1 MRHQPFA
8 VIFGHKPVAS
18 GRSWYDN
25 CLTRQANSYRAATMS
40 ANSKNSAADEAEST
54 QRPRMP
60 PLKALLAFE
69 AASRHGSFS
78 RAAEEL
84 AVTPSAISHH
94 IQKLED
100 FLGVRVFSRHAG
112 RAVLTN
118 AGRIYASEI
127 ERAFGTIMGATRIVA
142 PQSQREHLFI
152 ASGPSF
158 AAKWLQP
165 RIGNFIEQH
174 PEIGIRLST
183 ISDLRDLET
192 IRFDLA
198 IAYGCP
204 PVVNGRQIEPLLAE
218 RLRPLCSP
226 RLIEQVQLR
235 EPNDLSRTTLIH
247 SSNALTW
254 TDYLRKI
261 VGSNIKARHEL
272 WFDRSTMAIDAAVE
286 GLGVV
291 LESELLAAD
300 ELKRG
305 TLVAPFD
312 HPRFEVETV
321 SYYLVRS
328 AEAKSRGYVGAF
340 ESWLRVKLTA
350 ANLQTATLT

>member
-1 MRHQPFA
+1 M
-8 VIFGHKPVAS
+8 GAS
-18 GRSWYDN
+18 
-25 CLTRQANSYRAATMS
+25 
-40 ANSKNSAADEAEST
+40 SKNSAADELEST

-84 AVTPSAISHH
+84 AVTPSAVSHH

-127 ERAFGTIMGATRIVA
+127 ERAFGTIIGATQLMA
-142 PQSQREHLFI
+142 PQSQRDRLFI

-183 ISDLRDLET
+183 ISDLRELET
-192 IRFDLA
+192 TRFDLA

-204 PVVNGRQIEPLLAE
+204 PAASGKKVEPLLAE

-226 RLIEQVQLR
+226 RMIEQLQLR
-235 EPNDLSRTTLIH
+235 DPTDLSRATLIH

-254 TDYLRKI
+254 IDYLRK
-261 VGSNIKARHEL
+261 VVDANVRPRHEL

-291 LESELLAAD
+291 LESEILAAD
-300 ELKRG
+300 ELRKG
-305 TLVAPFD
+305 TLVAPFH
-312 HPRFEVETV
+312 HPKFEVETV

-328 AEAKSRGYVGAF
+328 TEAKGRDTVSMF
-340 ESWLRVKLTA
+340 EGWLRMKISA
-350 ANLQTATLT
+350 ANLQSTTSE

>member
-1 MRHQPFA
+1 M
-8 VIFGHKPVAS
+8 
-18 GRSWYDN
+18 
-25 CLTRQANSYRAATMS
+25 MS
-40 ANSKNSAADEAEST
+40 ASSKNSAVDEVKST

-84 AVTPSAISHH
+84 GVTPSAISHH

-112 RAVLTN
+112 RAALTN

-127 ERAFGTIMGATRIVA
+127 ERAFGTIVGATRLVA
-142 PQSQREHLFI
+142 PQSQRDHLFI

-218 RLRPLCSP
+218 RLRPLCNP

-235 EPNDLSRTTLIH
+235 EPSDLSRATLIH

-254 TDYLRKI
+254 TDYLRRV
-261 VGSNIKARHEL
+261 VGSNIRARHEL

-300 ELKRG
+300 ELKKG

-312 HPRFEVETV
+312 HPKFEVETV

-328 AEAKSRGYVGAF
+328 TEAKSRGFVGAF
-340 ESWLRVKLTA
+340 EAWLRMKITA
-350 ANLQTATLT
+350 ANLQTTTLA

>member
-1 MRHQPFA
+1 
-8 VIFGHKPVAS
+8 
-18 GRSWYDN
+18 
-25 CLTRQANSYRAATMS
+25 
-40 ANSKNSAADEAEST
+40 
-54 QRPRMP
+54 MP

-84 AVTPSAISHH
+84 GVTPSAVSHH

-100 FLGVRVFSRHAG
+100 FLGAQVFSRLAG

-118 AGRIYASEI
+118 AGRVYASEI
-127 ERAFGTIMGATRIVA
+127 ERAFETIMGATRLVA
-142 PQSQREHLFI
+142 PQSQRDHLFI

-174 PEIGIRLST
+174 PGIGIRLST
-183 ISDLRDLET
+183 IADLRDLET
-192 IRFDLA
+192 LRFDLA
-198 IAYGCP
+198 IAYGRP
-204 PVVNGRQIEPLLAE
+204 PVANGRQAEPLLAE

-226 RLIEQVQLR
+226 RLIEQVKLQ
-235 EPNDLSRTTLIH
+235 DLSDLSQATLIH

-254 TDYLRKI
+254 TEYLRK
-261 VGSNIKARHEL
+261 VGGANIKAHHEL

-300 ELKRG
+300 ELKKG

-312 HPRFEVETV
+312 HSRFEVEAV

-328 AEAKSRGYVGAF
+328 AEAKSRTHVNAF
-340 ESWLRVKLTA
+340 ESWLRLKLTA
-350 ANLQTATLT
+350 PNLQTATRT

>member
-1 MRHQPFA
+1 M
-8 VIFGHKPVAS
+8 GAS
-18 GRSWYDN
+18 
-25 CLTRQANSYRAATMS
+25 
-40 ANSKNSAADEAEST
+40 SKNSAADESGST
-54 QRPRMP
+54 ERPRMP

-69 AASRHGSFS
+69 AASRLGSFS

-94 IQKLED
+94 IQKLEN

-118 AGRIYASEI
+118 AGRLYAAEI
-127 ERAFGTIMGATRIVA
+127 ERAFGTIIGATRLVA
-142 PQSQREHLFI
+142 PQSQRHHLFI

-165 RIGNFIEQH
+165 RIGNFIAQH

-183 ISDLRDLET
+183 ISDLHELET
-192 IRFDLA
+192 LRFDLA

-204 PVVNGRQIEPLLAE
+204 PAVGGRTIEPLLAE

-226 RLIEQVQLR
+226 KLIEQLRLR
-235 EPNDLSRTTLIH
+235 ELTDLSRATLIH

-254 TDYLRKI
+254 IDYLRK
-261 VGSNIKARHEL
+261 VAGSNIRPRQEL

-291 LESELLAAD
+291 LESEILAAD
-300 ELKRG
+300 ELKKG
-305 TLVAPFD
+305 ALVAPFD
-312 HPRFEVETV
+312 HSKFEVETV

-328 AEAKSRGYVGAF
+328 TEAKSRSHVGAF
-340 ESWLRVKLTA
+340 EAWLRTKITA
-350 ANLQTATLT
+350 ANLQTTTLA

>member
-1 MRHQPFA
+1 
-8 VIFGHKPVAS
+8 
-18 GRSWYDN
+18 
-25 CLTRQANSYRAATMS
+25 MS
-40 ANSKNSAADEAEST
+40 ASSKNSSADDASST
-54 QRPRMP
+54 DRPRVP
-60 PLKALLAFE
+60 PLKALMAFE

-84 AVTPSAISHH
+84 GVTPSAVSHQ

-100 FLGVRVFSRHAG
+100 FLGVQVFARHAG
-112 RAVLTN
+112 RATLTT
-118 AGRIYASEI
+118 AGRTYAGEI
-127 ERAFGTIMGATRIVA
+127 ERAFGTIAGATRLVA
-142 PQSQREHLFI
+142 PQSQRGHLFI

-165 RIGNFIEQH
+165 RIGEFISDH

-183 ISDLRDLET
+183 INELRDLET

-204 PVVNGRQIEPLLAE
+204 PAVAGRQVEPLLVE

-226 RLIEQVQLR
+226 RLIERDRLR
-235 EPNDLSRTTLIH
+235 EPGDLSRVTLIH

-261 VGSNIKARHEL
+261 TGASIKARHEL
-272 WFDRSTMAIDAAVE
+272 WFDRSTMAIEAAVE
-286 GLGVV
+286 GFGVV
-291 LESELLAAD
+291 LESEILAA
-300 ELKRG
+300 EEIENG
-305 TLVAPFD
+305 TLVAPFAEAK
-312 HPRFEVETV
+312 FEVETV

-328 AEAKSRGYVGAF
+328 AQTKSRRQAGAF
-340 ESWLRVKLTA
+340 ESWLRTKITA
-350 ANLQTATLT
+350 ANLRTI

>member
-1 MRHQPFA
+1 
-8 VIFGHKPVAS
+8 
-18 GRSWYDN
+18 
-25 CLTRQANSYRAATMS
+25 
-40 ANSKNSAADEAEST
+40 
-54 QRPRMP
+54 MP

-78 RAAEEL
+78 RAADEL
-84 AVTPSAISHH
+84 GVTPSAVSHH

-100 FLGVRVFSRHAG
+100 FLGVQVFSRRAG
-112 RAVLTN
+112 RAVLTS
-118 AGRIYASEI
+118 AGRVYASEI
-127 ERAFGTIMGATRIVA
+127 ERAFETIVGATRLVA
-142 PQSQREHLFI
+142 PQSQRDHLFI
-152 ASGPSF
+152 ASSPSF

-165 RIGNFIEQH
+165 RIGKFIEQH
-174 PEIGIRLST
+174 PNIGIRLST
-183 ISDLRDLET
+183 IAELRDLET

-198 IAYGCP
+198 IAYGRP
-204 PVVNGRQIEPLLAE
+204 PAVHGRQIEPLLAE

-226 RLIEQVQLR
+226 RLIERVRLR
-235 EPNDLSRTTLIH
+235 EPGDLSRATLIH

-254 TDYLRKI
+254 TDYLRK
-261 VGSNIKARHEL
+261 VTGANLKAHHEL

-300 ELKRG
+300 ELQKG

-312 HPRFEVETV
+312 QPRFEVETV

-328 AEAKSRGYVGAF
+328 AETKSRVHVDAF
-340 ESWLRVKLTA
+340 ESWLRMKLAA
-350 ANLQTATLT
+350 ANLHATTPT

>member
-1 MRHQPFA
+1 
-8 VIFGHKPVAS
+8 
-18 GRSWYDN
+18 
-25 CLTRQANSYRAATMS
+25 
-40 ANSKNSAADEAEST
+40 
-54 QRPRMP
+54 MP

-84 AVTPSAISHH
+84 GVTPSAISHH

-100 FLGVRVFSRHAG
+100 FLGIQVFSRHAG
-112 RAVLTN
+112 RAALTN
-118 AGRIYASEI
+118 AGRIYANEI
-127 ERAFGTIMGATRIVA
+127 EGAFGTISGATRLVA
-142 PQSQREHLFI
+142 PQTQRDHLFI

-158 AAKWLQP
+158 AGKWLQP
-165 RIGNFIEQH
+165 RIGGFIEQH

-183 ISDLRDLET
+183 ISDLRDLEAM
-192 IRFDLA
+192 RFDLA

-204 PVVNGRQIEPLLAE
+204 PVTNGRQIEPLLVE

-226 RLIEQVQLR
+226 RLIEQVGLR
-235 EPNDLSRTTLIH
+235 QPADLGRATLIH

-254 TDYLRKI
+254 NDYLRKVI
-261 VGSNIKARHEL
+261 GSNIRAHHEL

-291 LESELLAAD
+291 LESEILAAE
-300 ELKRG
+300 ELEKG

-312 HPRFEVETV
+312 APQFEVETV

-328 AEAKSRGYVGAF
+328 AEAKSRGYAGAF
-340 ESWLRVKLTA
+340 EAWLRMKITA
-350 ANLQTATLT
+350 ANLQTTSLA

>member
-1 MRHQPFA
+1 
-8 VIFGHKPVAS
+8 
-18 GRSWYDN
+18 
-25 CLTRQANSYRAATMS
+25 
-40 ANSKNSAADEAEST
+40 
-54 QRPRMP
+54 MP

-84 AVTPSAISHH
+84 GVTPSAISHH

-100 FLGVRVFSRHAG
+100 FLGVQVFSRHAG
-112 RAVLTN
+112 RAALTN
-118 AGRIYASEI
+118 AGRVYASEI
-127 ERAFGTIMGATRIVA
+127 ESAFGTIVGATRLVA
-142 PQSQREHLFI
+142 PQSQRDHLFI

-165 RIGNFIEQH
+165 RIGEFIEQH
-174 PEIGIRLST
+174 PDIGIRLTT

-192 IRFDLA
+192 LRFDLA

-204 PVVNGRQIEPLLAE
+204 PVTNGRQIEPLLSE

-226 RLIEQVQLR
+226 RLIKQIKLR
-235 EPNDLSRTTLIH
+235 EPGDLSRATLIH

-254 TDYLRKI
+254 NDYLRK
-261 VGSNIKARHEL
+261 VTDSNIRARHEL

-291 LESELLAAD
+291 LESEILAAE
-300 ELKRG
+300 ELEKG

-312 HPRFEVETV
+312 APEFEVETV

-328 AEAKSRGYVGAF
+328 SEAKSRGYVVAF
-340 ESWLRVKLTA
+340 EAWLRTKIA
-350 ANLQTATLT
+350 AAKLQTTARSLVWD

>member
-1 MRHQPFA
+1 
-8 VIFGHKPVAS
+8 
-18 GRSWYDN
+18 
-25 CLTRQANSYRAATMS
+25 MS
-40 ANSKNSAADEAEST
+40 ANSKNSAADEVDST
-54 QRPRMP
+54 HRPRMP

-84 AVTPSAISHH
+84 GVTPSAISHH

-100 FLGVRVFSRHAG
+100 FLGVQVFSRHAG
-112 RAVLTN
+112 RAALTN
-118 AGRIYASEI
+118 AGRIYACEI
-127 ERAFGTIMGATRIVA
+127 EHAFGTIIGATRLVA
-142 PQSQREHLFI
+142 PQSQRDHLFI

-165 RIGNFIEQH
+165 RIGNFIEQY
-174 PEIGIRLST
+174 PGIGIRLST

-198 IAYGCP
+198 IAYGRP
-204 PVVNGRQIEPLLAE
+204 PIVNGRQIEPLLAE

-226 RLIEQVQLR
+226 RLIEQIQLR
-235 EPNDLSRTTLIH
+235 ELSDLGRATLIH

-254 TDYLRKI
+254 TDYLRKV
-261 VGSNIKARHEL
+261 VGSNIRARHEL

-300 ELKRG
+300 ELKKG

-312 HPRFEVETV
+312 HPKFEVETV

-328 AEAKSRGYVGAF
+328 AEAKSRFHVSAF
-340 ESWLRVKLTA
+340 ESWLRMKITA
-350 ANLQTATLT
+350 ANLHTTSLT

>member
-1 MRHQPFA
+1 MR
-8 VIFGHKPVAS
+8 
-18 GRSWYDN
+18 
-25 CLTRQANSYRAATMS
+25 AT
-40 ANSKNSAADEAEST
+40 SKNSAAGEGESPH
-54 QRPRMP
+54 RPRMP

-84 AVTPSAISHH
+84 GVTPSAVSHH
-94 IQKLED
+94 IQNLED
-100 FLGVRVFSRHAG
+100 FLGVQVFSRHAG

-118 AGRIYASEI
+118 AGRVYASEI
-127 ERAFGTIMGATRIVA
+127 ERAFGTIVGATRLVA
-142 PQSQREHLFI
+142 PQSQRDHLFI

-183 ISDLRDLET
+183 ITDLRELET
-192 IRFDLA
+192 TRFDLA
-198 IAYGCP
+198 LAYGSP
-204 PVVNGRQIEPLLAE
+204 PAGNGRQIEPLLAE

-226 RLIEQVQLR
+226 RLIEQVGLR
-235 EPNDLSRTTLIH
+235 APADLARATLIH

-254 TDYLRKI
+254 TDYLRQ
-261 VGSNIKARHEL
+261 VAGSNIKARHEL

-300 ELKRG
+300 ELKKG

-312 HPRFEVETV
+312 HRSMEVETV
-321 SYYLVRS
+321 TYYLVRS
-328 AEAKSRGYVGAF
+328 AEAKGRSHVTAF
-340 ESWLRVKLTA
+340 EAWLRGQLSA
-350 ANLQTATLT
+350 ADLRMTTLA

>member
-1 MRHQPFA
+1 MM
-8 VIFGHKPVAS
+8 GAS
-18 GRSWYDN
+18 
-25 CLTRQANSYRAATMS
+25 
-40 ANSKNSAADEAEST
+40 SKNSAADEADST

-60 PLKALLAFE
+60 PLKALSAFE

-84 AVTPSAISHH
+84 GVTPSAISHH

-100 FLGVRVFSRHAG
+100 FLGVPVFSRHAG

-118 AGRIYASEI
+118 AGRTYAGEI
-127 ERAFGTIMGATRIVA
+127 ERAFGTIMGATRLVA

-165 RIGNFIEQH
+165 RIGHFIGLH

-183 ISDLRDLET
+183 ITDLRDLET

-198 IAYGCP
+198 IAYGRP
-204 PVVNGRQIEPLLAE
+204 PVGNGRQIEPLLAE

-226 RLIEQVQLR
+226 RLIEQLALR
-235 EPNDLSRTTLIH
+235 DPGDLARATLIH

-254 TDYLRKI
+254 TDYLRQ
-261 VGSNIKARHEL
+261 VLGSTIKARHEL

-291 LESELLAAD
+291 LESEILAAD
-300 ELKRG
+300 ELEKG
-305 TLVAPFD
+305 TLVAPFCQ
-312 HPRFEVETV
+312 PKFEVETV

-328 AEAKSRGYVGAF
+328 AEAKGRSHVGAF
-340 ESWLRVKLTA
+340 EAWLRAKIPA
-350 ANLQTATLT
+350 ANLQATSVA

>member
-1 MRHQPFA
+1 
-8 VIFGHKPVAS
+8 
-18 GRSWYDN
+18 
-25 CLTRQANSYRAATMS
+25 
-40 ANSKNSAADEAEST
+40 
-54 QRPRMP
+54 MP

-84 AVTPSAISHH
+84 GVTPSAISHH
-94 IQKLED
+94 IQNLED
-100 FLGVRVFSRHAG
+100 FLGVQVFSRHAG
-112 RAVLTN
+112 RAALTN
-118 AGRIYASEI
+118 AGRIYAGEI
-127 ERAFGTIMGATRIVA
+127 ERAFGTIMGATRLVA
-142 PQSQREHLFI
+142 PQSQRDHLFI

-174 PEIGIRLST
+174 PKIGIRLST

-204 PVVNGRQIEPLLAE
+204 PVVNGRLIEPLLAE

-226 RLIEQVQLR
+226 RLIEQIQLR
-235 EPNDLSRTTLIH
+235 ELSDLSRATLIH

-254 TDYLRKI
+254 TDYLRKV
-261 VGSNIKARHEL
+261 VGSTIKARHEL

-300 ELKRG
+300 ELEKG

-312 HPRFEVETV
+312 
-321 SYYLVRS
+321 SQVR
-328 AEAKSRGYVGAF
+328 G
-340 ESWLRVKLTA
+340 
-350 ANLQTATLT
+350 

>member
-1 MRHQPFA
+1 
-8 VIFGHKPVAS
+8 
-18 GRSWYDN
+18 
-25 CLTRQANSYRAATMS
+25 
-40 ANSKNSAADEAEST
+40 
-54 QRPRMP
+54 MP

-84 AVTPSAISHH
+84 GVTPSAISHH

-112 RAVLTN
+112 RAALTN
-118 AGRIYASEI
+118 AGRIYACEI
-127 ERAFGTIMGATRIVA
+127 ERAFGTIVGATRLVA
-142 PQSQREHLFI
+142 PQSQRDHLFI
-152 ASGPSF
+152 VSGPSF

-165 RIGNFIEQH
+165 RIGDFIEQY

-183 ISDLRDLET
+183 ISDLRELES

-198 IAYGCP
+198 IAYGRP

-235 EPNDLSRTTLIH
+235 QPSDLSRATLIH

-254 TDYLRKI
+254 TDYLRK
-261 VGSNIKARHEL
+261 VAGSKIRARHEL
-272 WFDRSTMAIDAAVE
+272 WFDRSTMAINAAVE

-291 LESELLAAD
+291 LESEILAAD
-300 ELKRG
+300 ELAKG

-312 HPRFEVETV
+312 RPEFEVETI

-340 ESWLRVKLTA
+340 EAWLRMKITA
-350 ANLQTATLT
+350 ANLQTATLA

>member
-1 MRHQPFA
+1 
-8 VIFGHKPVAS
+8 
-18 GRSWYDN
+18 
-25 CLTRQANSYRAATMS
+25 
-40 ANSKNSAADEAEST
+40 
-54 QRPRMP
+54 MP

-69 AASRHGSFS
+69 AASRYGSFS

-84 AVTPSAISHH
+84 GVTPSAISHH

-112 RAVLTN
+112 RAALTD
-118 AGRIYASEI
+118 AGRVYASEI
-127 ERAFGTIMGATRIVA
+127 EQAFGTIVGATRLVA
-142 PQSQREHLFI
+142 PQSQRDHLFI
-152 ASGPSF
+152 VSGPSF

-165 RIGNFIEQH
+165 RIGSFINLH

-183 ISDLRDLET
+183 ISDVRDLET
-192 IRFDLA
+192 MRFDLA
-198 IAYGCP
+198 IAYGRS
-204 PVVNGRQIEPLLAE
+204 PVVNGRVVEPLLVE
-218 RLRPLCSP
+218 RMRPLCSP
-226 RLIEQVQLR
+226 RLIETNQLR
-235 EPNDLSRTTLIH
+235 EPSDLSRATLIH

-254 TDYLRKI
+254 TDYLRKV
-261 VGSNIKARHEL
+261 VGSHIKARHEL

-300 ELKRG
+300 ELEKG

-312 HPRFEVETV
+312 HSKFAVETV

-328 AEAKSRGYVGAF
+328 AETKSRSHVGAF
-340 ESWLRVKLTA
+340 ESWLRMKITA
-350 ANLQTATLT
+350 ANLQTTLTL

>member
-1 MRHQPFA
+1 
-8 VIFGHKPVAS
+8 
-18 GRSWYDN
+18 
-25 CLTRQANSYRAATMS
+25 
-40 ANSKNSAADEAEST
+40 
-54 QRPRMP
+54 MP
-60 PLKALLAFE
+60 PLKALSAFE

-84 AVTPSAISHH
+84 GVTPSAISHH

-100 FLGVRVFSRHAG
+100 FLGVHVFSRHAG

-127 ERAFGTIMGATRIVA
+127 EGAFGTIMGATRLVA
-142 PQSQREHLFI
+142 PQSQRDHLSI

-165 RIGNFIEQH
+165 RIGNFISQH

-183 ISDLRDLET
+183 ISDLHDLET
-192 IRFDLA
+192 NRFDLA

-204 PVVNGRQIEPLLAE
+204 PVGNGRQVEPLLSE

-226 RLIEQVQLR
+226 GLIEQLGLR
-235 EPNDLSRTTLIH
+235 EPCDLGRATLIH

-254 TDYLRKI
+254 TDYLRTM
-261 VGSNIKARHEL
+261 VGSSIKVRHEL

-291 LESELLAAD
+291 LESEILAAD
-300 ELKRG
+300 ELEKG
-305 TLVAPFD
+305 TLVAPFRD
-312 HPRFEVETV
+312 TGFEVETV

-328 AEAKSRGYVGAF
+328 AGTRGRGHVSAF
-340 ESWLRVKLTA
+340 ETWLRTKIAA
-350 ANLQTATLT
+350 ANLRTTRLA

>member
-1 MRHQPFA
+1 
-8 VIFGHKPVAS
+8 
-18 GRSWYDN
+18 
-25 CLTRQANSYRAATMS
+25 
-40 ANSKNSAADEAEST
+40 
-54 QRPRMP
+54 MP

-84 AVTPSAISHH
+84 GVTPSAVSHH

-100 FLGVRVFSRHAG
+100 FLGVQVFSRRAG

-118 AGRIYASEI
+118 AGRVYASEI
-127 ERAFGTIMGATRIVA
+127 ERAFGTIVGATRLVA
-142 PQSQREHLFI
+142 PQSQRDHLFI

-183 ISDLRDLET
+183 ISDLRELET
-192 IRFDLA
+192 VRFDLA
-198 IAYGCP
+198 LAYGCP
-204 PVVNGRQIEPLLAE
+204 PAGHGRQIEPLLAE

-226 RLIEQVQLR
+226 RLIEQLRLR
-235 EPNDLSRTTLIH
+235 EPADLARATLIH

-254 TDYLRKI
+254 TDYLRK
-261 VGSNIKARHEL
+261 VAGSTIKARHEL

-300 ELKRG
+300 ELKNG

-312 HPRFEVETV
+312 RPEFEVETV

-328 AEAKSRGYVGAF
+328 AEAKGRSHVAAF
-340 ESWLRVKLTA
+340 EAWLRSQLTA
-350 ANLQTATLT
+350 ANLQMTALQTTALA